1 LAHEVGFGKTLSGIL
16 SMHEAM
22 ERGNAKR
29 PLIVVP
35 NDSILK
41 QWVETIFETIPN
53 AKVNVLEILGKIM
66 ISQNLIT
73 KTEKLPLLLMKVLII
88 LVFQKALLKI

>member
-1 LAHEVGFGKTLSGIL
+1 
-16 SMHEAM
+16 MHEAM

-35 NDSILK
+35 NDSIFK

-53 AKVNVLEILGKIM
+53 AKVNVLGNLGKIM

-88 LVFQKALLKI
+88 LVFQKILLKIWLPSFPIFQKMN

>member
-1 LAHEVGFGKTLSGIL
+1 
-16 SMHEAM
+16 MHEAM
-22 ERGNAKR
+22 ERGNARR
-29 PLIVVP
+29 PIIVVP

-53 AKVNVLEILGKIM
+53 AKVNVLGILGKIM

-73 KTEKLPLLLMKVLII
+73 RTEKLPLLLTKVLII
-88 LVFQKALLKI
+88 LVFQKA